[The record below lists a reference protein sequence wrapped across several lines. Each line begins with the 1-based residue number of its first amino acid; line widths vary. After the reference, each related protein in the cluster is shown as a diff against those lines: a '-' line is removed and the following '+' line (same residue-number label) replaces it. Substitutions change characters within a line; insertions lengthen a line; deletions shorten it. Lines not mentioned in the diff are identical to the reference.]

1 MKTGALAMAN
11 EQSQLKQ
18 RVKCWTP
25 LGALVL
31 AIGVA
36 YALGLQKY
44 LTLGAIVEHRVALQ
58 SFVDSYLVSAVL
70 IYALIYIAVV
80 ALSLPAAALLSIF
93 GGFTFGWLVSAPVTI
108 VAATIGAVI
117 MFQVVK
123 TSIGSAVAGRA
134 GPFVTKLSD
143 GFSKD
148 AFNYLLFLR
157 LVPAFPFFAV
167 NAVAGICRVDL
178 KTFTIATLIG
188 IIPGSF
194 AFAWLGRGLDSLI
207 QSQRAA
213 NDVCVAAKSV
223 AECPFELSPSALV
236 TPQLLIAFAVLG
248 VVALIPVAV
257 RKLKRTA

>member
-1 MKTGALAMAN
+1 MKHDVLAMTDN
-11 EQSQLKQ
+11 PSQLK
-18 RVKCWTP
+18 RWGP
-25 LGALVL
+25 LVVLVGL
-31 AIGVA
+31 IGLA

-44 LTLGAIVEHRVALQ
+44 LTLGAIVEHRAALQ
-58 SFVDSYLVSAVL
+58 EFVNAHLAAALL
-70 IYALIYIAVV
+70 IYALIYISVV

-93 GGFTFGWLVSAPVTI
+93 GGFIFGWLISAPVTV

-117 MFQVVK
+117 VFQIVK
-123 TSIGSAVAGRA
+123 TSIGSAIAQRA
-134 GPFVTKLSD
+134 GPFVKKLSD
-143 GFSKD
+143 GFAKD

-178 KTFTIATLIG
+178 KTFAVATLIG

-207 QSQRAA
+207 QSQNAA
-213 NDVCVAAKSV
+213 HDVCVAAKSV
-223 AECPFELSPSALV
+223 AECPFELSPSALI

-248 VVALIPVAV
+248 VVSLIPVA
-257 RKLKRTA
+257 LKKWKSTP